1 MHLLK
6 TILKTTSRIPYWNF
20 TFSDPKG
27 VKTAQ
32 LIINNPE
39 LSDNGI
45 ITILSPYIST
55 IAILLSIGGIILS
68 VMIISKQKNQNSK
81 IISVVA
87 VLIYGGLFLFTLPAW
102 RGFY

>member
-1 MHLLK
+1 M
-6 TILKTTSRIPYWNF
+6 KTTSRIPYWNF

-27 VKTAQ
+27 VKTTQ

-45 ITILSPYIST
+45 ITILLPYISA

-68 VMIISKQKNQNSK
+68 VMIISNQKFKTQK
-81 IISVVA
+81 
-87 VLIYGGLFLFTLPAW
+87 
-102 RGFY
+102 